1 MTESEEI
8 IIKFNKEEAIVLF
21 EFLSR
26 LNEKENKELFED
38 QSEEKMLW
46 LLEGQLEKILVE
58 PFMPNYREILLEA
71 RNQIRD
77 KE

>member
-77 KE
+77 EE

>member
-46 LLEGQLEKILVE
+46 LLEGQLEKKLVE
-58 PFMPNYREILLEA
+58 PFMPNYRRILLEA

-77 KE
+77 EE

>member
-71 RNQIRD
+71 RNKIRD
-77 KE
+77 EE